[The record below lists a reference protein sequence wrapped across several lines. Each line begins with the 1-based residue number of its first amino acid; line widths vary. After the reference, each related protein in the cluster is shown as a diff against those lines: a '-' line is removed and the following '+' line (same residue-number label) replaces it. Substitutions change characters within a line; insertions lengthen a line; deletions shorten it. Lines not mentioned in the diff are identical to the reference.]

1 MRTGRETSQ
10 VGLFDRFKGGGNRDD
25 RRGGRERG
33 GRTGRD
39 GARGER
45 SGGRQRART
54 DDRTEALPVQP
65 QQRPM
70 PSADR
75 AAPPPPKRPAPASGG
90 HAPTEVHQTSPPP
103 APRAMPPPPERPA
116 PAAPPPPATGPSDA
130 EKTKIFGAPAAKSS
144 VVGVLVATAGELQG
158 QAYVVPDKSGKDV
171 LLGRGTTCDVCIPSE
186 WISRSH
192 AKIIVHEGRFMIGAL
207 SEKNPT
213 LVNDTPTQGTE
224 LNDGDT
230 VQLGKTTLR
239 FRTI

>member
-1 MRTGRETSQ
+1 
-10 VGLFDRFKGGGNRDD
+10 LFDRFRGGGSRDEG
-25 RRGGRERG
+25 RGGRERG

-39 GARGER
+39 SQRGER
-45 SGGRQRART
+45 AGGRQRARV

-65 QQRPM
+65 SQRAKP
-70 PSADR
+70 PAESP
-75 AAPPPPKRPAPASGG
+75 APPRRAPPATGG
-90 HAPTEVHQTSPPP
+90 HAPTEVHQVPQAPP
-103 APRAMPPPPERPA
+103 RSMPPPQDRPPPPPQQA
-116 PAAPPPPATGPSDA
+116 PAAGPSDA
-130 EKTKIFGAPAAKSS
+130 EKTRIFGAPALKSS

-158 QAYVVPDKSGKDV
+158 QAYVVPDKGGKDV
-171 LLGRGTTCDVCIPSE
+171 VLGRGTASDVCIPSE

-207 SEKNPT
+207 SEENPT
-213 LVNDTPTQGTE
+213 LVNDTATQGTE